1 MGQYFHE
8 CDEWHLLNERVGKQ
22 NNGTKLCGIFSTNA
36 TLLCRKG
43 VPAEPSILGGMQ
55 TVGDSHKAQ
64 HLRKWEMFK
73 CLQKRIKACSST
85 NKFRKSYP
93 YDFWIDVPLH
103 ILGDKC
109 QGVLHFKKS
118 YSKKRPWTRIIIC
131 SFEFDLKPHK
141 IPTWCPMGLLY
152 HRSWT
157 WGELNLII
165 RNQGRLRSCFIH
177 NECIS
182 FTKWGHVFEGTE

>member
-1 MGQYFHE
+1 MNGIYWMRGLVSTTMGQSCVGSFPQMPLCFPGRE
-8 CDEWHLLNERVGKQ
+8 CLLS
-22 NNGTKLCGIFSTNA
+22 L
-36 TLLCRKG
+36 
-43 VPAEPSILGGMQ
+43 PYWGGMQ

-64 HLRKWEMFK
+64 HLRKSEMFK

-93 YDFWIDVPLH
+93 CDFWIDVPLY

-131 SFEFDLKPHK
+131 SFEFDLKPHE
-141 IPTWCPMGLLY
+141 IPTWRPMGLSY

-157 WGELNLII
+157 WGELNVII
-165 RNQGRLRSCFIH
+165 RNQGRLRRSCFIH

-182 FTKWGHVFEGTE
+182 FTKWGHVFEGAE